1 MSKMFSIRVIIRV
14 IPRTPV
20 QNFMTKYGTDIYKNM
35 YICKNRS
42 QDIQKWP
49 PAEGRHDVKRFLS
62 VVTIK
67 IIPRTPVQ
75 SFIRKY

>member
-1 MSKMFSIRVIIRV
+1 
-14 IPRTPV
+14 
-20 QNFMTKYGTDIYKNM
+20 MTKYGTDIYKNM

-62 VVTIK
+62 CDHQDYTKNTGTKFHKK
-67 IIPRTPVQ
+67 ILNSHEVLDKDSQ
-75 SFIRKY
+75 K